1 MEEKKDIPK
10 LEPVVT
16 GETKAKKKNFFEKTG
31 DELIAQKDGSVV
43 RGYLF
48 KDIFIPTLKRLTS
61 ELVTGAVNMLLYGDS
76 APSARAQ
83 QSSNPYVSYS
93 SRYSVKPPQLK
104 QNTVSGLDVFSFE
117 KIMFSSK
124 TDALAVLDQMYELLS
139 TYQLVRVAQFYDL
152 SNYITDN
159 PQANKFGWM
168 DLSGAEVVSDY
179 GGGYFIKLPKP
190 YPID

>member
-1 MEEKKDIPK
+1 MEEKNDIPK

-16 GETKAKKKNFFEKTG
+16 GTTKAKKKNFLEKTA
-31 DELIAQKDGSVV
+31 DELIAQKDSSII

-48 KDIFIPTLKRLTS
+48 KDVFIPAFKSLTYN
-61 ELVTGAVNMLLYGDS
+61 LIDGAVRMLLYGGN
-76 APSARAQ
+76 APVDNRTR
-83 QSSNPYVSYS
+83 SSNAYVSYS
-93 SRYSVKPPQLK
+93 SLSTKNQVRPT
-104 QNTVSGLDVFSFE
+104 NMVSGLDVFSFE

-124 TDALAVLDQMYELLS
+124 SDAINVLDQMYELLS
-139 TYQLVRVAQFYDL
+139 RYQLVRVSQFYDL
-152 SNYITDN
+152 SNFVTDN
-159 PQANKFGWM
+159 IQATKFGWL